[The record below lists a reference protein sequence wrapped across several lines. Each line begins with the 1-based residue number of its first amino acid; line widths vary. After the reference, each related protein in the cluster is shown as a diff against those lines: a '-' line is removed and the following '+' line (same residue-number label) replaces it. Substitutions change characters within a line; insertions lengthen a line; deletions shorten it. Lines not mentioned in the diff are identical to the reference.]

1 MSVPVLKYAKVD
13 GHLRMMVLASLLKM
27 SRDMNE
33 TVPAPQ
39 GLLFHPLTALQHDKY
54 RQTLGGITDDN
65 VREVSAQLRKLVPQQ
80 TRVGQTVGA
89 KPQVILSDDESSATT
104 QRAVMHLQGQVA
116 KVLELLGKRQAGEDS
131 AQLLGY
137 VAVDV

>member
-1 MSVPVLKYAKVD
+1 M
-13 GHLRMMVLASLLKM
+13 
-27 SRDMNE
+27 
-33 TVPAPQ
+33 
-39 GLLFHPLTALQHDKY
+39 
-54 RQTLGGITDDN
+54 
-65 VREVSAQLRKLVPQQ
+65 QLRKLVPHQ